1 MNIFPKFTHK
11 GKFGENML
19 LPLTDRQK
27 QVFDEVQS
35 FIKSHNYPPTIP
47 EIQNSL
53 SINNPGAVC
62 KCFKALEKKGY
73 ITRIKGQ
80 HRGLNLT
87 PEAKEFLQ

>member
-1 MNIFPKFTHK
+1 
-11 GKFGENML
+11 ML
-19 LPLTDRQK
+19 HPLTDRQK
-27 QVFDEVQS
+27 QILDEVNH
-35 FIKSHNYPPTIP
+35 FIKAHNYPPTIP

-80 HRGLNLT
+80 HRGLDLS
-87 PEAKEFLQ
+87 PEAKEHFQ